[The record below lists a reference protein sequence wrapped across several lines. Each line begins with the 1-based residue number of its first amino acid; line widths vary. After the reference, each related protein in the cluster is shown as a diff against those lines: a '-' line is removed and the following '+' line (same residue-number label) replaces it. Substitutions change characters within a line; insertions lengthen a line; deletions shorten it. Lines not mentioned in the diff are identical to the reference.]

1 MKCPICG
8 NNVELKNKQFDLDE
22 YGDPIF
28 HQYAICKN
36 CKKQWDLD
44 KQRAKKMAAKDAA
57 EKEAA
62 AKKEAAEK
70 EAAAKKAAAEKEA
83 AAKKAAA
90 KKSAETNSEV
100 KKVKKVKK
108 ATDASSEN
116 AAPVKKVK
124 KAAPKA
130 VPAEDGST
138 KKVDKNAL
146 SGEDE
151 NYLGNVPPKKVRTK
165 RERVVKQGY
174 EDMVA
179 ADPSSKKKKK
189 RTAEKPV
196 AVNPAKSEPEAYD
209 DYVPVARFR
218 ALRIIFGILSILVAA
233 FYGLN
238 SYAAGLMES
247 SEGFTFLILAGCM
260 ALAGLLLI
268 ILNFTNNILAFL
280 LPMILYLGSG
290 VYAFLNR
297 ANETFLL
304 YGAIIGAAFSVLFI
318 ILAISSRGDE
328 EDYDNYDDDEDD
340 DDTWDDDDDY

>member
-62 AKKEAAEK
+62 AQKEAAAKKEAAEK
-70 EAAAKKAAAEKEA
+70 EAAAKKAVAR
-83 AAKKAAA
+83 KA
-90 KKSAETNSEV
+90 SETNSEV

-108 ATDASSEN
+108 TADASSEN

-130 VPAEDGST
+130 APAEDGST

-146 SGEDE
+146 SGEE
-151 NYLGNVPPKKVRTK
+151 ESYLGNVPPKKVRTK

-179 ADPSSKKKKK
+179 ADPTSKKKKK

-196 AVNPAKSEPEAYD
+196 VVNPAKSEPEVHE
-209 DYVPVARFR
+209 DYVPAARFR
-218 ALRIIFGILSILVAA
+218 ALRVIFGILSILVAA

-247 SEGFTFLILAGCM
+247 AEGMTFLILAGCM

-328 EDYDNYDDDEDD
+328 EDYDNYDDD
-340 DDTWDDDDDY
+340 DDTWDNDDDY

>member
-57 EKEAA
+57 NKEAA

-70 EAAAKKAAAEKEA
+70 EAAAKKAA
-83 AAKKAAA
+83 
-90 KKSAETNSEV
+90 ETSTEV

-108 ATDASSEN
+108 TTESSPED

-130 VPAEDGST
+130 APAEDGST
-138 KKVDKNAL
+138 KKVDKKAL
-146 SGEDE
+146 SGEE
-151 NYLGNVPPKKVRTK
+151 ESYLGNVPPKKVRTK

-179 ADPSSKKKKK
+179 ADPASKKKKK
-189 RTAEKPV
+189 HTAEKPV
-196 AVNPAKSEPEAYD
+196 AVNPAKSEPEVHE
-209 DYVPVARFR
+209 DYVPAARFR
-218 ALRIIFGILSILVAA
+218 ALRVIFGILSILVAA

-247 SEGFTFLILAGCM
+247 AEGMTFLILAGCM

-328 EDYDNYDDDEDD
+328 EDYDNYDEDD